1 MKKNKLQKK
10 WSWWTLLFVSPF
22 LVLFITFFLL
32 PAVMGLYVSFTNWDI
47 YSTPIWVGLENFK
60 TILFDKTSIWHTQ
73 FVEGFRHT
81 FLFALITVPFC
92 IIVPLFLAV
101 LLMNKPR
108 FMGFFQ
114 AVLYMPSLFAIS
126 AVMIIWAF
134 LLSISYG
141 PQSLFGLDIF
151 FTGEQPWAWFSLA
164 LVTVWWTMGSNL
176 IIYVASL
183 NGVNSEMIEAAQIDG
198 ASRKRIFFSIQLPS
212 IRDQLLFT
220 TVMTSIAQLNVYGQ
234 PLMLTNGGPN
244 GSTSVLLMYIQQ
256 AAFSSGIPQAGMAS
270 AMSILLGLGIMLVS
284 VFQFI
289 AVRKMNQ

>member
-1 MKKNKLQKK
+1 
-10 WSWWTLLFVSPF
+10 
-22 LVLFITFFLL
+22 
-32 PAVMGLYVSFTNWDI
+32 
-47 YSTPIWVGLENFK
+47 
-60 TILFDKTSIWHTQ
+60 
-73 FVEGFRHT
+73 
-81 FLFALITVPFC
+81 
-92 IIVPLFLAV
+92 
-101 LLMNKPR
+101 
-108 FMGFFQ
+108 
-114 AVLYMPSLFAIS
+114 
-126 AVMIIWAF
+126 
-134 LLSISYG
+134 
-141 PQSLFGLDIF
+141 
-151 FTGEQPWAWFSLA
+151 
-164 LVTVWWTMGSNL
+164 MGSNL

-183 NGVNSEMIEAAQIDG
+183 NGINTEMIEAAQIDG

-289 AVRKMNQ
+289 AVRKMNK